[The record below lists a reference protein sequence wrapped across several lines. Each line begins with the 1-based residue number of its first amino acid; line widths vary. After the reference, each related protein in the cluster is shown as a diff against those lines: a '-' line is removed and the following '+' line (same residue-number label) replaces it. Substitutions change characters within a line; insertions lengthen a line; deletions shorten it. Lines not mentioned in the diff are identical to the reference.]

1 MKAVKTSNRP
11 SPRKIIEAALF
22 LSPRPLTYR
31 ELADLAGISP
41 SEVDAILS
49 EISDSLSAAGS
60 SIVLER
66 FANAARLYVSKDV
79 FPYVRMLAAVP
90 EFTPKELEVV
100 AYIAMKGSATRADLR
115 KITSRADSA
124 IDKLRSLGAVVVRRR
139 GRTVEVRKTD
149 LFDRYFGKITR

>member
-1 MKAVKTSNRP
+1 MKP

-31 ELADLAGISP
+31 ELSEIAGVQP
-41 SEVDAILS
+41 EEVDPILN
-49 EISDSLSAAGS
+49 EIADAYAQMGS

-66 FANAARLYVSKDV
+66 FANAARLYVASDV
-79 FPYVRMLAAVP
+79 FPYVKKLAAVP

-100 AYIAMKGSATRADLR
+100 AYLAMRGSATRSELR

-124 IDKLRSLGAVVVRRR
+124 VDKLRSLGAVIVRRK
-139 GRTVEVRKTD
+139 GKTLEIKKTE
-149 LFDRYFGKITR
+149 LFDRYFGTVKK

>member
-1 MKAVKTSNRP
+1 MKP

-31 ELADLAGISP
+31 ELSEIAGVQP
-41 SEVDAILS
+41 EEVDPILN
-49 EISDSLSAAGS
+49 EIADACAQMGS

-66 FANAARLYVSKDV
+66 FANAARLYVASDV
-79 FPYVRMLAAVP
+79 FPYVKKLAAVP

-100 AYIAMKGSATRADLR
+100 AYLAMRGSATRSELR

-124 IDKLRSLGAVVVRRR
+124 VDKLRSLGAVIVRRK
-139 GRTVEVRKTD
+139 GKTLEIKKTE
-149 LFDRYFGKITR
+149 LFDRYFGTVKK

>member
-1 MKAVKTSNRP
+1 MKP

-31 ELADLAGISP
+31 GLAELA
-41 SEVDAILS
+41 EVEPEQIDGILS
-49 EISDSLSAAGS
+49 EIADAYAKIGS

-66 FANAARLYVSKDV
+66 FANAARLYVASDV
-79 FPYVRMLAAVP
+79 FPYVKKLAAVP

-100 AYIAMKGSATRADLR
+100 AYIAMRGSATRSELR

-124 IDKLRSLGAVVVRRR
+124 VDKLRSLGAVIVRRK
-139 GRTVEVRKTD
+139 GKTLEIKKTE
-149 LFDRYFGKITR
+149 LFDRYFGTVNR

>member
-1 MKAVKTSNRP
+1 MKP

-31 ELADLAGISP
+31 ELAELA
-41 SEVDAILS
+41 EVEPEQIDGILS
-49 EISDSLSAAGS
+49 EIADAYAKIGS

-66 FANAARLYVSKDV
+66 FANAARLYVAPDV
-79 FPYVRMLAAVP
+79 FPYVKKLAAVP

-100 AYIAMKGSATRADLR
+100 AYIAMRGSATRSELR

-124 IDKLRSLGAVVVRRR
+124 VDKLRSLGAVIVRRK
-139 GRTVEVRKTD
+139 GKTLEIKKTE
-149 LFDRYFGKITR
+149 LFDRYFGTVNR

>member
-1 MKAVKTSNRP
+1 MKP

-31 ELADLAGISP
+31 ELSELAGVQPEEI
-41 SEVDAILS
+41 DTILS
-49 EISDSLSAAGS
+49 EIADSYARIGS

-66 FANAARLYVSKDV
+66 FANAARLYVAPDV
-79 FPYVRMLAAVP
+79 FPYVKKLAAVP

-100 AYIAMKGSATRADLR
+100 AYLAMRGSATRSELR

-124 IDKLRSLGAVVVRRR
+124 VDKLRSLGAVIVRRK
-139 GRTVEVRKTD
+139 GKTLEIKKTE
-149 LFDRYFGKITR
+149 LFDRYFGTVNR